1 MVCMQIVCYRDLH
14 GHDYLPQEQVCEM
27 NCLYKPEPVCGMNLY
42 KPEQVC
48 EVNLY
53 KPEPVCEVNLYK
65 PEPVCRDGVAEEVL
79 LQPGGE

>member
-42 KPEQVC
+42 KPE
-48 EVNLY
+48 
-53 KPEPVCEVNLYK
+53 PVCEVNLYK
-65 PEPVCRDGVAEEVL
+65 QGPVCRDGVAEEVL

>member
-1 MVCMQIVCYRDLH
+1 
-14 GHDYLPQEQVCEM
+14 M

-53 KPEPVCEVNLYK
+53 KPEPVC
-65 PEPVCRDGVAEEVL
+65 RDGVAEEVL